1 MKGDRAMDVYAAVGR
16 RKRSVARVYLKP
28 GKGEYKINGRS
39 LMEYFKR
46 PILKLIIEEP
56 FVHTETLK
64 KFDIKANIAGGGL
77 SGQAGALRL
86 GISRALLEYND
97 ELRPIL
103 KKNGFLTRDSREV
116 ERKKYGKPKARKS
129 FQFSKR

>member
-1 MKGDRAMDVYAAVGR
+1 MEVYSAIGR
-16 RKRSVARVYLKP
+16 RKRSIARVYLKP
-28 GKGEYKINGRS
+28 GKGEYSINGRS
-39 LMEYFKR
+39 LMGYFKR

-56 FVHTETLK
+56 FVQTETLK
-64 KFDIKANIAGGGL
+64 KFDIKANIVGGGL

-97 ELRPIL
+97 ELRPVL
-103 KKNGFLTRDSREV
+103 KKNGFLTRDQREV

>member
-1 MKGDRAMDVYAAVGR
+1 MEVYSAVGR
-16 RKRSVARVYLKP
+16 RKRSIARVYLKP
-28 GKGEYKINGRS
+28 GKGEYSINGRS
-39 LMEYFKR
+39 LMDYFKR

-56 FVHTETLK
+56 FVQTETLK
-64 KFDIKANIAGGGL
+64 KFDIKANIIGGGL

-103 KKNGFLTRDSREV
+103 KKNGFLTRDPREV